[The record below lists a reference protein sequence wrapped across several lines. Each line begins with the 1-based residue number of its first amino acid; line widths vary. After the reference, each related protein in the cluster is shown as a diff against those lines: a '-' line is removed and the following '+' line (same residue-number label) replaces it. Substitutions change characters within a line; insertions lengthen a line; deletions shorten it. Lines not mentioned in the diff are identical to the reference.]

1 MTTAMRV
8 LIALLT
14 FSLSCVGAAAHAQ
27 TNLADGF
34 KQLPSGARIALMP
47 ADVELFEISAGGVP
61 EPRSDWTKAAL
72 ANVQQLIKERRG
84 KIGANVVDVTDE
96 SEEVVELNR
105 LHGAVGVA
113 IANHHY
119 GLLKLPTKDGRLDW
133 TLGEDAAVLKQR
145 TGADY
150 ALFLFIRDSYASA
163 ERKAAIVIGA
173 LFGIGIPGGVQ
184 IGYASLVDL
193 RTGQVLW
200 FNRLLRGHGDLRER
214 DKAAETLDT
223 LLTGFPQ

>member
-1 MTTAMRV
+1 MTMVRRLFV
-8 LIALLT
+8 LFVLM
-14 FSLSCVGAAAHAQ
+14 LSCLGSGTYAQ
-27 TNLADGF
+27 TNRAEGF
-34 KQLPSGARIALMP
+34 QQLPSGARIALMP

-61 EPRSDWTKAAL
+61 EPRSDWTKSAL
-72 ANVQQLIKERRG
+72 ANVQDLIKERRS
-84 KIGANVVDVTDE
+84 KLGANVIDVADD
-96 SEEVVELNR
+96 SEEVTDLNR

-119 GLLKLPTKDGRLDW
+119 GLLKLPTKEGRLDW
-133 TLGEDAAVLKQR
+133 TLGADAAVLKQR
-145 TGADY
+145 TGADF

-193 RTGQVLW
+193 NTGQVLW